1 MKLSRLYT
9 NDDSVFNPIDFL
21 EGLNVIVARIQ
32 HPTDD
37 DKSSHCLGKTLI
49 IDVIDF
55 CLLKTVGKKGH
66 FLKTRDDLFGELIFF
81 LEIAIGRNEFI
92 TVRRGVQDATKIA
105 FMRHQERHLNFND
118 TPDNKWDHTQ
128 VSLSSGV
135 RMLDGYLELTAI
147 KPWSFR
153 KGFSYF
159 LRRQEDYSNEFQLR
173 KFMSGNHKDWKPYV
187 ARVLGFDE
195 TEIMEKYEADA
206 DEGAIKNQ
214 RDEAQSDVT
223 VKVSD
228 YEKLQARIL
237 AKGDEVS
244 GKVSALD
251 RFDFNAQEIGLNQE
265 LADEIEGHISELN
278 SSIYNA
284 KFDLAQ
290 VRKGLETKV
299 DFNLED
305 VQRIFREA
313 ELTFPDQLAKDYTE
327 LVDFNKRIHAE
338 RRTGLEKR
346 VAELEA
352 SLRSLASEMS
362 ELSVKRMEILQIL
375 GGTDSLEKFK
385 KLQKELDR
393 DRASLTLMEE
403 KAAKLDAIK
412 AFDERLRKAKD
423 RKEELTIQI
432 GEVISNGSERY
443 RGIQRVFSRIIKD
456 VLHRTAVLY
465 VNQNKSGNIDFHAEY
480 TDSESDEETQERRG
494 TSFRKI
500 LCIAFDLS
508 VLINYSKE
516 RFFHFV
522 YHDGAL
528 EQLESKRKL
537 ALLSA
542 VRTACND
549 HDIQYIF
556 SAIEEELPTD
566 DDPNNLCPH
575 PDEIVLELH
584 DGGEGGRLFKV
595 ETF

>member
-9 NDDSVFNPIDFL
+9 NDDSVFVPIDFR
-21 EGLNVIVARIQ
+21 EGLNAIVARIQ

-66 FLKTRDDLFGELIFF
+66 FLKTRDDLFGDLVFF
-81 LEIAIGRNEFI
+81 LEIALEKGDFV
-92 TVRRGVQDATKIA
+92 TVRRAVRDATKIA
-105 FMRHQERHLNFND
+105 FVRHQDRHRNFNNTSD
-118 TPDNKWDHTQ
+118 DKWDHVG
-128 VSLSSGV
+128 VSLSASV
-135 RMLDGYLELTAI
+135 RMLDSYLDLTAI
-147 KPWSFR
+147 KPWSYR

-173 KFMSGNHKDWKPYV
+173 KFINGNHKDWKPYV

-195 TEIMEKYEADA
+195 TAITEKYEADA
-206 DEGAIKNQ
+206 DESAIKNQ

-244 GKVSALD
+244 AKVSSLD
-251 RFDFNAQEIGLNQE
+251 RFDFNAQETGLNQQ
-265 LADEIEGHISELN
+265 LADEVEGRIAELN
-278 SSIYNA
+278 NSIYNA
-284 KFDLAQ
+284 RFDLTQ
-290 VRKGLETKV
+290 VRKGLETRV

-313 ELTFPDQLAKDYTE
+313 ELTFPDQLARDYSQ
-327 LVDFNKRIHAE
+327 LIDFNKRIHEE
-338 RRTGLEKR
+338 RRSGLVKR
-346 VAELEA
+346 AAELEA
-352 SLRSLASEMS
+352 SLSLLDAEME

-385 KLQKELDR
+385 RLQKELDR
-393 DRASLTLMEE
+393 DRASLALMEE
-403 KAAKLDAIK
+403 KAAKLDAIR
-412 AFDERLRKAKD
+412 AFDERLKKAKD
-423 RKEELTIQI
+423 RKEELTSN
-432 GEVISNGSERY
+432 ISELIKNGSDRY
-443 RGIQRVFSRIIKD
+443 KGIQRVFSRIIYE

-465 VNQNKSGNIDFHAEY
+465 VNQNGEGNIEFHAEY

-494 TSFRKI
+494 TSFRKL

-508 VLINYSKE
+508 VLINYSKD

-537 ALLSA
+537 ALLNA
-542 VRTACND
+542 VRSACTE
-549 HDIQYIF
+549 HGIQYIF

-566 DDPNNLCPH
+566 DDLDNLCPS

-584 DGGEGGRLFKV
+584 DGGEDGRLFKV

>member
-9 NDDSVFNPIDFL
+9 NDDSVFVPIDFR
-21 EGLNVIVARIQ
+21 EGLNAIVARIQ

-55 CLLKTVGKKGH
+55 CLLKKVGKKGH
-66 FLKTRDDLFGELIFF
+66 FLKTRDDLFGNLIFF
-81 LEIAIGRNEFI
+81 LEIEIGKGDFVTMRRE
-92 TVRRGVQDATKIA
+92 VRESTKIA
-105 FMRHQERHLNFND
+105 FMRHQERHRNFNN
-118 TPDNKWDHTQ
+118 TPDEKWDHAG
-128 VSLSSGV
+128 VSLSASV

-187 ARVLGFDE
+187 ARILGFAE
-195 TEIMEKYEADA
+195 TALIEKYEADA
-206 DEGAIKNQ
+206 DESDIKNQ

-228 YEKLQARIL
+228 YEKLKARIL
-237 AKGDEVS
+237 AKGDEVTE
-244 GKVSALD
+244 KVSALD
-251 RFDFNAQEIGLNQE
+251 QFDFNAQEIGLNQE
-265 LADEIEGHISELN
+265 LADEIEGRIAELN
-278 SSIYNA
+278 DSIYNA

-290 VRKGLETKV
+290 VRKGFETKV

-305 VQRIFREA
+305 VQRIFKEA
-313 ELTFPDQLAKDYTE
+313 ELTFPDQLAKDYSE
-327 LVDFNKRIHAE
+327 LVDFNRRIHE
-338 RRTGLEKR
+338 DRRDGLEKR
-346 VAELEA
+346 AAELEA
-352 SLRSLASEMS
+352 SLTSLEAEMS
-362 ELSVKRMEILQIL
+362 ELSAKRMEILQIL
-375 GGTDSLEKFK
+375 EGTDSLEKFK
-385 KLQKELDR
+385 RLQKELDH
-393 DRASLTLMEE
+393 DRASLSLMKE
-403 KAAKLDAIK
+403 KLAKLDAIK
-412 AFDERLRKAKD
+412 AFDDRLRKAKE
-423 RKEELTIQI
+423 RKEELTIKI
-432 GEVISNGSERY
+432 GDLIKNGSDRY
-443 RGIQRVFSRIIKD
+443 KGIQRVFSRIIKE

-465 VNQNKSGNIDFHAEY
+465 VNQNDSGNIDFHAEY

-508 VLINYSKE
+508 VLINYSKD

-537 ALLSA
+537 ALLSV
-542 VRTACND
+542 VRSACME
-549 HDIQYIF
+549 HDVQYIF
-556 SAIEEELPTD
+556 SAIEEELPTV
-566 DDPNNLCPH
+566 DDPNDLCPNTE
-575 PDEIVLELH
+575 EIVLELN
-584 DGGEGGRLFKV
+584 DGGRDGRLFKV

>member
-9 NDDSVFNPIDFL
+9 NDDSVFAPIDFR
-21 EGLNVIVARIQ
+21 EGLNAIVARIQ
-32 HPTDD
+32 HPADD

-66 FLKTRDDLFGELIFF
+66 FLKTRDDLFGDLIFF
-81 LEIAIGRNEFI
+81 LEIELGKGGFV
-92 TVRRGVQDATKIA
+92 TVRREVLESTKIA
-105 FMRHQERHLNFND
+105 FMRHQERHRNFTN
-118 TPDNKWDHTQ
+118 TPDDEWDHAG
-128 VSLSSGV
+128 VSLSASV
-135 RMLDGYLELTAI
+135 RMLDGYLELLAI
-147 KPWSFR
+147 KPWSYR

-195 TEIMEKYEADA
+195 TAIIEKYEADA
-206 DEGAIKNQ
+206 DESAIKSQ

-244 GKVSALD
+244 GKLAALD
-251 RFDFNAQEIGLNQE
+251 RFDFNAQEIGLNQV
-265 LADEIEGHISELN
+265 LADEVEGRIAELN
-278 SSIYNA
+278 ETVYNA

-313 ELTFPDQLAKDYTE
+313 ELTFPDQLAKDYSE
-327 LVDFNKRIHAE
+327 LVDFNRRIHEE
-338 RRTGLEKR
+338 RQAGLAKR
-346 VAELEA
+346 AAELEA
-352 SLRSLASEMS
+352 TLSSLSEELS

-375 GGTDSLEKFK
+375 EGTDSLEKFK
-385 KLQKELDR
+385 RLQKELDR
-393 DRASLTLMEE
+393 DRASLALMEE
-403 KAAKLDAIK
+403 KSAKLDTIK
-412 AFDERLRKAKD
+412 AFNERLRKAKD
-423 RKEELTIQI
+423 RQEELAIEIDDLIT
-432 GEVISNGSERY
+432 NGSERY
-443 RGIQRVFSRIIKD
+443 KGIQRVFSRIIKD

-465 VNQNKSGNIDFHAEY
+465 VNQNDSGNIEFHAEY

-508 VLINYSKE
+508 VLINYSKD

-528 EQLESKRKL
+528 EQLETKRKL
-537 ALLSA
+537 ALLSV
-542 VRTACND
+542 VRAACKE
-549 HDIQYIF
+549 HGIQYIF
-556 SAIEEELPTD
+556 SAIEEELPSV
-566 DDPNNLCPH
+566 DDPDNLCPQ
-575 PDEIVLELH
+575 PGEIVLELH
-584 DGGEGGRLFKV
+584 DGGRDGRLFKV

>member
-9 NDDSVFNPIDFL
+9 NDDSVFVPINFR
-21 EGLNVIVARIQ
+21 EGLNAIIARIQ

-66 FLKTRDDLFGELIFF
+66 FLKTRDDLFGDLVFF
-81 LEIAIGRNEFI
+81 LEIALEKGDFV
-92 TVRRGVQDATKIA
+92 TVRRAVSDATKIA
-105 FMRHQERHLNFND
+105 FVRHQDRHRNFNNIAD
-118 TPDNKWDHTQ
+118 EKWDHAG
-128 VSLSSGV
+128 VSLSASV
-135 RMLDGYLELTAI
+135 RMLDGYLDLTAI
-147 KPWSFR
+147 KPWSYR

-187 ARVLGFDE
+187 ARVLGFNE
-195 TEIMEKYEADA
+195 AAIAEKYEADA
-206 DEGAIKNQ
+206 DESAIKRL

-244 GKVSALD
+244 AKVSSLD
-251 RFDFNAQEIGLNQE
+251 RFDFKAQEIGLNQK
-265 LADEIEGHISELN
+265 LADEIEGRIAELN
-278 SSIYNA
+278 DSIYNA
-284 KFDLAQ
+284 RFDLVQ
-290 VRKGLETKV
+290 VRKGLETRV

-305 VQRIFREA
+305 IQRIFREA
-313 ELTFPDQLAKDYTE
+313 ELTFPDQLAKDYSQ
-327 LVDFNKRIHAE
+327 LVDFNKRIHEE
-338 RRTGLEKR
+338 RRSGLVKR
-346 VAELEA
+346 AARLEA
-352 SLRSLASEMS
+352 SLSSLDAEMS
-362 ELSVKRMEILQIL
+362 ELSAKRMEILQIL

-385 KLQKELDR
+385 RLQKELDR
-393 DRASLTLMEE
+393 DRASLALMEE
-403 KAAKLDAIK
+403 KAAKLDAIR
-412 AFDERLRKAKD
+412 AFDEQLKKAKD
-423 RKEELTIQI
+423 RKEELTS
-432 GEVISNGSERY
+432 EISELIKNGSDRY
-443 RGIQRVFSRIIKD
+443 KGIQRVFSRIIKE

-465 VNQNKSGNIDFHAEY
+465 VNQNGEGNIEFHAEY

-494 TSFRKI
+494 TSFRKL

-508 VLINYSKE
+508 VLINYSKD

-537 ALLSA
+537 ALLNA
-542 VRTACND
+542 VRSACTE
-549 HDIQYIF
+549 HGIQYIF
-556 SAIEEELPTD
+556 SAIEEELPTA
-566 DDPNNLCPH
+566 DDPDNLCPR

-584 DGGEGGRLFKV
+584 DGGEDGRLFKV

>member
-9 NDDSVFNPIDFL
+9 NDDSIFVPIDFR
-21 EGLNVIVARIQ
+21 EGLNAIIARIQ

-66 FLKTRDDLFGELIFF
+66 FLKIRDDLFGDLVFF
-81 LEIAIGRNEFI
+81 LEIALEKGDFV
-92 TVRRGVQDATKIA
+92 TVRRAVSDATKIA
-105 FMRHQERHLNFND
+105 FVRHHDKHRNFNNMAD
-118 TPDNKWDHTQ
+118 DKWDHAG
-128 VSLSSGV
+128 VSLSASV
-135 RMLDGYLELTAI
+135 RMLDGYLNLTAI
-147 KPWSFR
+147 KPWSYR

-187 ARVLGFDE
+187 ARVLGFNE
-195 TEIMEKYEADA
+195 AAIAEKYEADA
-206 DEGAIKNQ
+206 DESAIKSQ

-237 AKGDEVS
+237 AKGDEVFA
-244 GKVSALD
+244 KVSSLD
-251 RFDFNAQEIGLNQE
+251 RFDFNAQEIGLNKK
-265 LADEIEGHISELN
+265 LADEIEGRISELN
-278 SSIYNA
+278 DSIYNA
-284 KFDLAQ
+284 RFDLAQ
-290 VRKGLETKV
+290 VRKGLETRV

-313 ELTFPDQLAKDYTE
+313 ELTFPDQLAKDYSE
-327 LVDFNKRIHAE
+327 LVDFNKRIHEE
-338 RRTGLEKR
+338 RRSGLVKR
-346 VAELEA
+346 AAELEA
-352 SLRSLASEMS
+352 SLSSLDAEMS
-362 ELSVKRMEILQIL
+362 ELSAKRMEILQIL

-385 KLQKELDR
+385 RFQKELDR
-393 DRASLTLMEE
+393 DRASLALMEE
-403 KAAKLDAIK
+403 KAAKLDAIR
-412 AFDERLRKAKD
+412 AFDERLKKAKD
-423 RKEELTIQI
+423 RKEELTS
-432 GEVISNGSERY
+432 EISELIKSGSDRY
-443 RGIQRVFSRIIKD
+443 KGIQRVFSRIIKE
-456 VLHRTAVLY
+456 VLHRTAILY
-465 VNQNKSGNIDFHAEY
+465 VNQNGEGNIEFHAEY

-494 TSFRKI
+494 TSFRKL

-508 VLINYSKE
+508 VLINYSKD

-537 ALLSA
+537 ALLNA
-542 VRTACND
+542 VRSACTE
-549 HDIQYIF
+549 HGIQYIF
-556 SAIEEELPTD
+556 SAIEEELPTA
-566 DDPNNLCPH
+566 DDPDNLCPSS
-575 PDEIVLELH
+575 DEIVLELH
-584 DGGEGGRLFKV
+584 DGGEDGRLFKV

>member
-9 NDDSVFNPIDFL
+9 NNDSVFVPIDFRQ
-21 EGLNVIVARIQ
+21 GVNAIVARIQ

-55 CLLKTVGKKGH
+55 CLLKMVGKKGH
-66 FLKTRDDLFGELIFF
+66 FLKTRDDLFGGIIFF
-81 LEIAIGRNEFI
+81 LEIELEKDDFV
-92 TVRRGVQDATKIA
+92 TVRREVREATKIA
-105 FMRHQERHLNFND
+105 FVRHQERHLNFND
-118 TPDNKWDHTQ
+118 TPDDKWDHVA
-128 VSLSSGV
+128 VSLSASV
-135 RMLDGYLELTAI
+135 QMLDGYLELTVI
-147 KPWSFR
+147 KPWSYR

-159 LRRQEDYSNEFQLR
+159 LRRQEDYSDEFQLR
-173 KFMSGNHKDWKPYV
+173 KFINSNHKDWKPYV

-195 TEIMEKYEADA
+195 TAIIEKYEADA
-206 DEGAIKNQ
+206 DESAIKSK

-237 AKGDEVS
+237 AKGDEVTE
-244 GKVSALD
+244 KVSTLD
-251 RFDFNAQEIGLNQE
+251 RFDFNAQELGLNQE
-265 LADEIEGHISELN
+265 LTDEIEVRIAELN
-278 SSIYNA
+278 DSIYNA
-284 KFDLAQ
+284 KFDLVQ

-299 DFNLED
+299 DFNLES

-313 ELTFPDQLAKDYTE
+313 ELSFPDQLARDYSE

-338 RRTGLEKR
+338 RCAGLEKR
-346 VAELEA
+346 AAELEA
-352 SLRSLASEMS
+352 SLSTLHAEMS
-362 ELSVKRMEILQIL
+362 GLSAKRMEILQIL

-385 KLQKELDR
+385 RLQKELDR
-393 DRASLTLMEE
+393 DRASLALMEE
-403 KAAKLDAIK
+403 KAAKLNAIRE
-412 AFDERLRKAKD
+412 FDELLRSAKE
-423 RKEELTIQI
+423 RKEELIIEI
-432 GEVISNGSERY
+432 GDLIKNGSERY
-443 RGIQRVFSRIIKD
+443 KGIQRVFSRIIKE

-465 VNQNKSGNIDFHAEY
+465 VTQNDSGNIEFHAEY
-480 TDSESDEETQERRG
+480 TDLDGDEETQERRG

-508 VLINYSKE
+508 VLINYSKD

-537 ALLSA
+537 ALLNV
-542 VRTACND
+542 VRTACEE
-549 HDIQYIF
+549 HGIQYIF
-556 SAIEEELPTD
+556 SAIEEELPTA
-566 DDPNNLCPH
+566 DDPDNLCPQ
-575 PDEIVLELH
+575 PDEIVLELN
-584 DGGEGGRLFKV
+584 DGGNDGRLFKV

>member
-9 NDDSVFNPIDFL
+9 NDDSVFVPIDFR
-21 EGLNVIVARIQ
+21 EGLNAIVARIQ

-66 FLKTRDDLFGELIFF
+66 FLKTRDDLFGDLVFF
-81 LEIAIGRNEFI
+81 LEIALEKGDFV
-92 TVRRGVQDATKIA
+92 TVRRAVRDATTIA
-105 FMRHQERHLNFND
+105 FVRHQDRHRNFNNTAD
-118 TPDNKWDHTQ
+118 DKWDHAG
-128 VSLSSGV
+128 VSLSASV
-135 RMLDGYLELTAI
+135 RMLDGYLDLTAI
-147 KPWSFR
+147 KPWSYR

-195 TEIMEKYEADA
+195 AAIAEKYEADA
-206 DEGAIKNQ
+206 DESAIKIQ

-237 AKGDEVS
+237 AKGDEVNA
-244 GKVSALD
+244 KVSSLD
-251 RFDFNAQEIGLNQE
+251 RFDFNAQELGLNQK
-265 LADEIEGHISELN
+265 LADEIEGRIAELN
-278 SSIYNA
+278 DSIYNA
-284 KFDLAQ
+284 RFDLTQ
-290 VRKGLETKV
+290 VRKGLETRV

-305 VQRIFREA
+305 IQRIFREA
-313 ELTFPDQLAKDYTE
+313 ELTFPDQLAKDYSQ
-327 LVDFNKRIHAE
+327 LVDFNTRIHEE
-338 RRTGLEKR
+338 RRSGLVKR
-346 VAELEA
+346 ASELEA
-352 SLRSLASEMS
+352 SLSSLDAEIAV
-362 ELSVKRMEILQIL
+362 LSAKRMEILQIL

-385 KLQKELDR
+385 RLQKELDR
-393 DRASLTLMEE
+393 DRASLALMEE
-403 KAAKLDAIK
+403 KANKLDAIR
-412 AFDERLRKAKD
+412 AFDERLKKAKE
-423 RKEELTIQI
+423 RKDELTGEI
-432 GEVISNGSERY
+432 GELIKNGSDRY
-443 RGIQRVFSRIIKD
+443 KGIQRVFSRIIKE

-465 VNQNKSGNIDFHAEY
+465 VNQNGEGNVEFHAEY

-494 TSFRKI
+494 TSFRKL

-508 VLINYSKE
+508 VLINYSKD

-537 ALLSA
+537 ALLNA
-542 VRTACND
+542 VRSACAE
-549 HDIQYIF
+549 HGIQYIF
-556 SAIEEELPTD
+556 SAIEEELPTA
-566 DDPNNLCPH
+566 DDPDNLCPS

-584 DGGEGGRLFKV
+584 DGGEDGRLFKV

>member
-9 NDDSVFNPIDFL
+9 NNDSVFVPIDFRD
-21 EGLNVIVARIQ
+21 GLNAIIARIQ
-32 HPTDD
+32 NPTDD
-37 DKSSHCLGKTLI
+37 EKSSHCLGKTLI

-55 CLLKTVGKKGH
+55 CLLKTIGNKDH

-81 LEIAIGRNEFI
+81 LEIELGKGDFV
-92 TVRRGVQDATKIA
+92 TVRRKVREATKIA
-105 FMRHQERHLNFND
+105 FVHHQERHRNFNKTSD
-118 TPDNKWDHTQ
+118 EEWDHVD
-128 VSLSSGV
+128 VSLSASV

-147 KPWSFR
+147 KPWSYR
-153 KGFSYF
+153 KGFNYF

-195 TEIMEKYEADA
+195 TAISDKYEADA
-206 DEGAIKNQ
+206 DESGIKTQ
-214 RDEAQSDVT
+214 RAEAQSDVT
-223 VKVSD
+223 VKISD

-237 AKGDEVS
+237 AKGDEVI

-251 RFDFNAQEIGLNQE
+251 RFDFKAQEIGLNQE
-265 LADEIEGHISELN
+265 FADEVEGRIAELN
-278 SSIYNA
+278 DSIYNA

-290 VRKGLETKV
+290 VRKGLEPRV

-313 ELTFPDQLAKDYTE
+313 ELTFPDQLAKDYSE
-327 LVDFNKRIHAE
+327 LVDFNKRIHKE
-338 RRTGLEKR
+338 RRSGLEKR
-346 VAELEA
+346 AAELEA
-352 SLRSLASEMS
+352 SLITLDVEMS
-362 ELSVKRMEILQIL
+362 QLSAKRMEILQIL

-385 KLQKELDR
+385 RLQKELDS
-393 DRASLTLMEE
+393 DRASLALMEE
-403 KAAKLDAIK
+403 KAEKLNAIK
-412 AFDERLRKAKD
+412 AFDDRLRKAKD
-423 RKEELTIQI
+423 RKEELTI
-432 GEVISNGSERY
+432 EISDLIKNGSDRY
-443 RGIQRVFSRIIKD
+443 KGIQRVFSRIIKE

-465 VNQNKSGNIDFHAEY
+465 VNQNGEGNIEFHAEY

-500 LCIAFDLS
+500 LCVAFDLS
-508 VLINYSKE
+508 VLINYSKDQ
-516 RFFHFV
+516 FFHFV

-528 EQLESKRKL
+528 EQLELKRKL
-537 ALLSA
+537 ALLSV
-542 VRTACND
+542 VRDACTE
-549 HDIQYIF
+549 HGIQYIF
-556 SAIEEELPTD
+556 SAIEEELPTS

>member
-1 MKLSRLYT
+1 MKLSHLYT
-9 NDDSVFNPIDFL
+9 NDDSVFTPIKFRDD
-21 EGLNVIVARIQ
+21 LNAVVARIQ
-32 HPTDD
+32 HLSDD

-55 CLLKTVGKKGH
+55 CLLKTVGTKGH
-66 FLKTRDDLFGELIFF
+66 FLKTRDDLFGDLIFF
-81 LEIAIGRNEFI
+81 LEIELGVGEFV
-92 TVRRGVQDATKIA
+92 TVRREVRDSTKIA
-105 FMRHQERHLNFND
+105 FVRHQERHHNFNG
-118 TPDNKWDHTQ
+118 TPDDKWDHAA
-128 VSLSSGV
+128 VSLSASV

-147 KPWSFR
+147 KPWSYR

-173 KFMSGNHKDWKPYV
+173 KFMSGSHKDWKPYV

-195 TEIMEKYEADA
+195 TAIAEKYEADA
-206 DEGAIKNQ
+206 EENLIKSQ

-244 GKVSALD
+244 AKVSSLD

-265 LADEIEGHISELN
+265 LADEIEGRIAELN
-278 SSIYNA
+278 DSIYNA
-284 KFDLAQ
+284 RFDLAQ
-290 VRKGLETKV
+290 VRKGLESKV

-305 VQRIFREA
+305 VQRIFAEA
-313 ELTFPDQLAKDYTE
+313 ELTFPDQLAKEYSE
-327 LVDFNKRIHAE
+327 LVDFNRQIHEERQAGLAKRATE
-338 RRTGLEKR
+338 LEKSLSL
-346 VAELEA
+346 LEA
-352 SLRSLASEMS
+352 EIS
-362 ELSVKRMEILQIL
+362 ELSAKRMEILQIL
-375 GGTDSLEKFK
+375 GGTDSFEKFK
-385 KLQKELDR
+385 GLQKELDR
-393 DRASLTLMEE
+393 DRANLALMHE
-403 KAAKLDAIK
+403 KVAKLDAIK
-412 AFDERLRKAKD
+412 AFDERLRNAKD
-423 RKEELTIQI
+423 RKEELALEI
-432 GEVISNGSERY
+432 GELITNGSDRY
-443 RGIQRVFSRIIKD
+443 KGIQRVFSRIIKD

-465 VNQNKSGNIDFHAEY
+465 VNQNDSGNIDFHAEY

-508 VLINYSKE
+508 VVINYSKE

-537 ALLSA
+537 ALLSV
-542 VRTACND
+542 VRSACAE
-549 HDIQYIF
+549 HGIQYIF
-556 SAIEEELPTD
+556 SAIEEELPTA
-566 DDPNNLCPH
+566 DDPENLCPR
-575 PDEIVLELH
+575 PDEIILELH
-584 DGGEGGRLFKV
+584 DGGGDGRLFKV

>member
-9 NDDSVFNPIDFL
+9 NDDSVFVPIDFR
-21 EGLNVIVARIQ
+21 EDLNAIVARIQ

-37 DKSSHCLGKTLI
+37 EKSSHCLGKTLI

-66 FLKTRDDLFGELIFF
+66 FLKTRDDLFGGLIFF
-81 LEIAIGRNEFI
+81 LEMELGKRDFV
-92 TVRRGVQDATKIA
+92 TVRREVREATKIA
-105 FMRHQERHLNFND
+105 FVRHQEGHLNFND
-118 TPDNKWDHTQ
+118 TPDDKWDHAA
-128 VSLSSGV
+128 VSLSASV

-147 KPWSFR
+147 KPWSYR

-195 TEIMEKYEADA
+195 TAIIAKYVADA
-206 DEGAIKNQ
+206 DESAIKSQ
-214 RDEAQSDVT
+214 RDEAQSDVA

-237 AKGDEVS
+237 AKGDEVT

-265 LADEIEGHISELN
+265 LTDEIEGRIAELN
-278 SSIYNA
+278 DSIYNA

-299 DFNLED
+299 DFKLED
-305 VQRIFREA
+305 VQRIFKEA
-313 ELTFPDQLAKDYTE
+313 ELTFPDQLAKDYSD

-338 RRTGLEKR
+338 RRAGLEKR
-346 VAELEA
+346 AAVLEA
-352 SLRSLASEMS
+352 SLSSLDVEMS
-362 ELSVKRMEILQIL
+362 ELSAKRMEILQIL

-385 KLQKELDR
+385 RLQKELDR
-393 DRASLTLMEE
+393 DRASLALMEE

-412 AFDERLRKAKD
+412 AFDERLRKAKE
-423 RKEELTIQI
+423 RKEELTIEI
-432 GEVISNGSERY
+432 GDLIKNGSDRY
-443 RGIQRVFSRIIKD
+443 KGIQRVFSRIIKE
-456 VLHRTAVLY
+456 VLRRTAVLY
-465 VNQNKSGNIDFHAEY
+465 VNQNDSGNLDFHAEF

-508 VLINYSKE
+508 VLINYSKD

-537 ALLSA
+537 ALLSV
-542 VRTACND
+542 VRTACAE
-549 HDIQYIF
+549 HGIQYIF
-556 SAIEEELPTD
+556 SAIEEELPTA
-566 DDPNNLCPH
+566 DDPDNLCPH

-584 DGGEGGRLFKV
+584 DGGEDGRLFKV

>member
-9 NDDSVFNPIDFL
+9 NDDSVFVPIDFR
-21 EGLNVIVARIQ
+21 EGLNAIVARIQ

-66 FLKTRDDLFGELIFF
+66 FLKTRDDLFGDLVFF
-81 LEIAIGRNEFI
+81 LEIALEKGDFV
-92 TVRRGVQDATKIA
+92 TVRRAVRDATKIA
-105 FMRHQERHLNFND
+105 FVRHQDRHRNFNNTGD
-118 TPDNKWDHTQ
+118 DKWDHVG
-128 VSLSSGV
+128 VSLSASV
-135 RMLDGYLELTAI
+135 KMLDGYLELTAI
-147 KPWSFR
+147 KPWSYR

-195 TEIMEKYEADA
+195 AAIAEKYEADA
-206 DEGAIKNQ
+206 DENAIKSQ

-244 GKVSALD
+244 AKVSSLD
-251 RFDFNAQEIGLNQE
+251 RFDFNAQEIGLNQK
-265 LADEIEGHISELN
+265 LSDEIEGRIAEIN
-278 SSIYNA
+278 DSIYNA
-284 KFDLAQ
+284 RFDLAQ
-290 VRKGLETKV
+290 VRKGLETRV
-299 DFNLED
+299 DFNIED

-313 ELTFPDQLAKDYTE
+313 ELTFPDQLAKDYSQ
-327 LVDFNKRIHAE
+327 LVDFNKMIHEE
-338 RRTGLEKR
+338 RRSGLGKR
-346 VAELEA
+346 ATELEA
-352 SLRSLASEMS
+352 SLSSLDAEMS
-362 ELSVKRMEILQIL
+362 ELSAKRMEILQIL

-385 KLQKELDR
+385 RLQKELDR
-393 DRASLTLMEE
+393 DRANLALMEE

-412 AFDERLRKAKD
+412 AFDERLKKAKD
-423 RKEELTIQI
+423 RKEELTSEI
-432 GEVISNGSERY
+432 GELIKNGSDRY
-443 RGIQRVFSRIIKD
+443 KGIQRVFSRIIKE

-465 VNQNKSGNIDFHAEY
+465 VNQNGEGNIEFHAEY

-494 TSFRKI
+494 TSFRKL

-508 VLINYSKE
+508 VLINYSKD

-537 ALLSA
+537 ALLNVVRSA
-542 VRTACND
+542 CAE
-549 HDIQYIF
+549 HGIQYIF
-556 SAIEEELPTD
+556 SAIEEELPTA
-566 DDPNNLCPH
+566 DDPDNLCPS

-584 DGGEGGRLFKV
+584 DGGEDGRLFKV